1 MVGEGEPFL
10 KFWNKIADFQPIFT
24 CSTSAVTLSEKE
36 YQFSQTSVMAHWSQL
51 TAGWSAFVLLIV
63 VAVLV
68 LRGSCDVW

>member
-36 YQFSQTSVMAHWSQL
+36 YQFSQTSVMAH
-51 TAGWSAFVLLIV
+51 
-63 VAVLV
+63 
-68 LRGSCDVW
+68 